1 MVIISGHVS
10 YALWIQVAIAAAKWL
25 ALMALASQGAIGAAA
40 AYLISEIA
48 VALVPAIVFCQRSA
62 GLWLDWRVTIKV
74 VACAAAIAM
83 AARYLGTPATLLQG
97 ALAVACFFVL
107 AAMVGAIRIQS
118 FRQLLAT
125 VVAGRDGRA

>member
-40 AYLISEIA
+40 AYLISEI
-48 VALVPAIVFCQRSA
+48 VVSLVPAVVFCQRSA
-62 GLWLDWRVTIKV
+62 GLWLDWRITIKV
-74 VACAAAIAM
+74 VVCAAAIAM
-83 AARYLGTPATLLQG
+83 AARYLEAQATLLQG
-97 ALAVACFFVL
+97 AFAVACFLVL
-107 AAMVGAIRIQS
+107 AAGVGAVRVQS
-118 FRQLLAT
+118 LRQLLAT